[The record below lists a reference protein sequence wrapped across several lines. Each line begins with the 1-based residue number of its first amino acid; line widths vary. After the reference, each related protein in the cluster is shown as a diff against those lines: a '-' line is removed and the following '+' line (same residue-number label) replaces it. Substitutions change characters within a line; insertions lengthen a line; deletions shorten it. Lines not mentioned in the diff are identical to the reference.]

1 MVFLGHQGHALFLH
15 PRPDILPP
23 EPAQSALHQGGA
35 AGIDT
40 GQVLHAFKGI
50 GQVTAPAAGDGHLGQ
65 GLFVGLE
72 QGNPAGRIQPGQA
85 GGTKAAGRAGTDDGD
100 RFHAAFRSAGRGRQ
114 RMMATDNRTCAVI

>member
-65 GLFVGLE
+65 RLGMRFKK
-72 QGNPAGRIQPGQA
+72 GNPAAGVQPGQPR
-85 GGTKAAGRAGTDDGD
+85 GTKAAGRAGTDDGD
-100 RFHAAFRSAGRGRQ
+100 RFHAAFRSAGRERQ
-114 RMMATDNRTCAVI
+114 RMMATDNRTWAVI